1 MLTLGA
7 VMERQKPKPSLWEDD
22 GQYLSGW
29 GLLAVFFGLFAFCC
43 GLIFFCLHEKAK
55 APETVKNCFLI
66 CIQNNGAYCETYQP
80 VCTEI
85 KHVRKDD

>member
-1 MLTLGA
+1 
-7 VMERQKPKPSLWEDD
+7 MERQKPKPFLWEDD

-55 APETVKNCFLI
+55 AP
-66 CIQNNGAYCETYQP
+66 
-80 VCTEI
+80 
-85 KHVRKDD
+85 